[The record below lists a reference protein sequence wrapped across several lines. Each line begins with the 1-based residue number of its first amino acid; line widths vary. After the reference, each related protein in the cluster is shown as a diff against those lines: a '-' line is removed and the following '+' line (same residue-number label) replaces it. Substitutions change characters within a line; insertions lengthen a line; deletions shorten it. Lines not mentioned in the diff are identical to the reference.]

1 VPVAK
6 KILIA
11 DDEADILKSV
21 SFRLKKAGYGVL
33 TAENGATAIEMVR
46 SHNPDLVILDLRMP
60 VKDGLE
66 VCKEMKADDS
76 LKSIPVLFLTASSG
90 IKVE

>member
-21 SFRLKKAGYGVL
+21 SFRLKKAGYEVL
-33 TAENGATAIEMVR
+33 TA
-46 SHNPDLVILDLRMP
+46 
-60 VKDGLE
+60 
-66 VCKEMKADDS
+66 
-76 LKSIPVLFLTASSG
+76 
-90 IKVE
+90 